1 MNWIQINPRLL
12 GSFPQ
17 DARYLIGVSGGR
29 DSVALLHRLVEAGYK
44 NLVVCHLNHSLRGRS
59 SVADARFVK
68 KLAAKYNVD
77 FELGLVKVRTL
88 AKKKKLSIETAGR
101 AARYS
106 FFAQIAKRRCCQT
119 IFLAHHA
126 DDLVETFLINLFRG
140 AGLSGLV
147 AMREVLNRHV
157 DDVADLTIVR
167 PLVGTW
173 RKEINE
179 YVRKHRLKFRE
190 DASNENLAPLRNRL
204 RHRVIPYLQKRL
216 GRSIRQNIWRTAM
229 IIAEEENWIDTQARI
244 SLHNARD
251 LRVKELRALPVA
263 LQRRQILKWL
273 HSQKIADVG
282 FDVIERIRSLLDPA
296 AQFAKVNL
304 SRDQHARRR
313 AGKIFLE

>member
-88 AKKKKLSIETAGR
+88 AKRKKLSIETAGR

-106 FFAQIAKRRCCQT
+106 FFTQIAKRRRCRT

-140 AGLSGLV
+140 AGLSGLA
-147 AMREVLNRHV
+147 AMREVSTRSIDGVN
-157 DDVADLTIVR
+157 LTILR
-167 PLVGTW
+167 PLVSVW
-173 RKEINE
+173 RANINA
-179 YVRKHRLKFRE
+179 YVRRNRLKFRE
-190 DASNENLAPLRNRL
+190 DESNKDLGPLRNRI
-204 RHRVIPYLQKRL
+204 RRRVIPNLEKLL
-216 GRSIRQNIWRTAM
+216 GISISQNIWRTAT

-244 SLHNARD
+244 SLQNTRD
-251 LRVKELRALPVA
+251 LSVKELRALPVA